1 MKIRE
6 YIEKQPLLFD
16 GAMATYLAEKY
27 PEYRGQVWE
36 QLNLSQPEVVRDIHR
51 EYLEAGAMA
60 IKTNTFSANPVDMPG
75 KDQLWKQVI
84 RRGYEI
90 ANQAVADFSG
100 EAFVFADIGRIVAEE
115 DVLPIYQDVIDTFL
129 SCGAE
134 YFLLETLVSPE
145 DIQEIARYLKDKKP
159 DSFLAVSFAVS
170 PEGYTQSG
178 FLARNLYQQCDKIPE
193 IDALGFNCLSGPKH
207 MLELLRKLSSMSRE
221 KYLTVMPNAGYPTML
236 ENRIYYGKSRKYFG
250 NLLCELALEG
260 ASMIGGCCGTSP
272 QDIKN
277 AAEQLKKNA
286 LSIQKCMGQRRER
299 QENIQEKEAAPS
311 FGRNNEKNA
320 FARKLFSGEKVL
332 VVELDPPVEPDIDFF
347 MEGAARYK
355 YAGVDAIDIADCPIA
370 KARIDSSI
378 LACKLSRE
386 LGMTAIP
393 HMTCRDRNINA
404 TKALLLG
411 LNVEGINNVLT
422 VTGDP
427 VPMAQRQEIK
437 TVFSYNSAV
446 LARHIQSLNQEVFSE
461 NPFLVSCALNVNALN
476 FDAQLNHARKKIA
489 NGAGVLFTQPILSE
503 RGFENLKRAREE
515 LDVKI
520 LGGIMPV
527 VSYRNANFMNNEMA
541 GIDVS
546 QEIIRQYEGKDREEG
561 EQLAYEISTKIIDKI
576 EGYIDGY
583 YVITPFKRVD
593 LILRIVGYIRRKER
607 TEEEK

>member
-6 YIEKQPLLFD
+6 YIERQPLLFD

-27 PEYRGQVWE
+27 PKYRGQACE

-75 KDQLWKQVI
+75 KDQSWKQVI
-84 RRGYEI
+84 QRGYEI
-90 ANQAVADFSG
+90 AARAVADFSG
-100 EAFVFADIGRIVAEE
+100 EAFVFADIGRIVGEE
-115 DVLPIYQDVIDTFL
+115 DVLPIYQAVIDTFL

-134 YFLLETLVSPE
+134 CFLIETLVSPE
-145 DIQEIARYLKDKKP
+145 DIQEIAGYLKQKKP

-207 MLELLRKLSSMSRE
+207 MLELLRKLCFLSKE

-236 ENRIYYGKSRKYFG
+236 GNRIFYGKSRKYFG

-272 QDIKN
+272 EDIKN
-277 AAEQLKKNA
+277 AAEQLKENS
-286 LSIQKCMGQRRER
+286 LSIQKRMGQRWEK
-299 QENIQEKEAAPS
+299 QEDYRGKEIAPA
-311 FGRNNEKNA
+311 FGRDNEKNA
-320 FARKLFSGEKVL
+320 FAGKLFSGEKVL

-427 VPMAQRQEIK
+427 VPMAQRQQIK

-446 LARHIQSLNQEVFSE
+446 LARHIQSLNQEVFPE

-527 VSYRNANFMNNEMA
+527 VSYRNANFMNSEMA

-546 QEIIRQYEGKDREEG
+546 QEIIRRYEGKDREEG

-576 EGYIDGY
+576 ESYIDGY

-593 LILRIVGYIRRKER
+593 LILRIVGYIRGKGR
-607 TEEEK
+607 TEDDK